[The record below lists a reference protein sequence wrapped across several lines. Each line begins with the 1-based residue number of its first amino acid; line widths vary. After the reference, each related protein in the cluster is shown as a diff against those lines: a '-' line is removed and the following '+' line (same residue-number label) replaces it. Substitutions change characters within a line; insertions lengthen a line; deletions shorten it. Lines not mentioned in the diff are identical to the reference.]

1 MYEAYSFEAIIH
13 PWNGF
18 LSPSWENQA
27 CPLSMY
33 KYHWGFW
40 WCSVAQSFWSLW
52 SHGLQHTRLPC
63 PSLSPGACS
72 KSCSSSQWCHPAML
86 SSVMSFSSHL
96 QSFPASG
103 SFPMTQFF
111 TSGGQSIK
119 VSASASVLPMNTQD
133 PYPLGLTSLIS
144 LESKGLSRVFSNTT
158 VQKHQFFNDQL
169 SLKSDSHIH
178 KRLLEK
184 P

>member
-52 SHGLQHTRLPC
+52 SHGLQHTSFPVHYQLPELVQTHVHWVNGH
-63 PSLSPGACS
+63 PIISFSAVP
-72 KSCSSSQWCHPAML
+72 SSSCLHY
-86 SSVMSFSSHL
+86 
-96 QSFPASG
+96 FPASG
-103 SFPMTQFF
+103 SFPMSHLF
-111 TSGGQSIK
+111 TSGGQSIGD
-119 VSASASVLPMNTQD
+119 SASASVLPMNIQD
-133 PYPLGLTSLIS
+133 WFPLGWTGWIS
-144 LESKGLSRVFSNTT
+144 LQSKGLSRVFSNTI
-158 VQKHQFFNDQL
+158 VQKH
-169 SLKSDSHIH
+169 
-178 KRLLEK
+178 
-184 P
+184 